1 MDQATLIKRC
11 VGVEAAQMV
20 DMDSVVGMGTGST
33 AVFVIEELGR
43 RVREEGLQIIGVATS
58 YDSDVLARQ
67 CGIAIRTLDDV
78 DRVDIAIDGADEV
91 DPQKRLI
98 KGGGAAHT
106 REKIIDGMAEQFV
119 VVVDDSKVV
128 DRLGKKFPV
137 PVEVLPLALS
147 PVMQSLGA
155 LGGIPEL
162 RTGGGKKVGPVITDQ
177 GNMVIDV
184 RFDRI
189 DDPGRLESA
198 INNIPGVL
206 DNGLFVDLATD
217 VLVGELGPDGKPVIR
232 RI

>member
-1 MDQATLIKRC
+1 MDRATLIKRC
-11 VGVEAAQMV
+11 VGVEAARMV
-20 DMDSVVGMGTGST
+20 EMDSVVGMGTGST

-106 REKIIDGMAEQFV
+106 REKIIDGMAERFV

-128 DRLGKKFPV
+128 DRLGTKFPV
-137 PVEVLPLALS
+137 PVEVLPLALN

-189 DDPGRLESA
+189 DDPGRFEST